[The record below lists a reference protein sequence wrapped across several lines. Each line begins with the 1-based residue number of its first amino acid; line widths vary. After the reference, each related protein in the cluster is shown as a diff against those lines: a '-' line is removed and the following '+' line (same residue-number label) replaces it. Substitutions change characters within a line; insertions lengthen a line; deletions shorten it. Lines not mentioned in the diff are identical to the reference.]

1 MLNSITGTVT
11 TGLFPALSPEKQKK
25 ADDAK
30 QILQQTLE
38 TLKNSKNSKS
48 DVNAQRKAM
57 AAQRVAQIKQALQNL
72 QQVAGM
78 DPKAMARMIAM
89 LAKQL
94 AAAVKDYKAA
104 GGSDASV
111 SATSSSSA
119 PVSSAEA
126 DSTSDAA
133 TIETDAGDMADIP
146 PEVPQNTNAQLS
158 VLGQTNAALNDKT
171 DPRNMTQ
178 QQKMAA
184 AAYGKSQNVASTGAD
199 KDKSADKQQDNE
211 FMREVGR
218 LAAQMKGMIEAQRQR
233 IKNEKKGGALA
244 VDPDY
249 KDVRAATKALDE
261 VDKAL
266 QQIRMQSLSA

>member
-184 AAYGKSQNVASTGAD
+184 VAYGKSQNVASTGAD
-199 KDKSADKQQDNE
+199 KDKSADKQQDSE

-233 IKNEKKGGALA
+233 IKSEKKGGALA